1 MKTRTLLLLFVLLNI
16 TSPLSAQNIGVNNP
30 TPHASALW
38 DMVSTDKGILIPRL
52 TSAQRVAIVAPAT
65 GLLVYDITGNKF
77 MYFDGSAWQSIGNGV
92 SGWSL
97 NGNSGNGPANFIGT
111 TDNQPIQFKINN
123 LKSGYIDNIDGPY
136 TGRNLFL
143 GFQSGFNNTASGFDN
158 VYLGFKSGFS
168 NLDGEFNTAVGSF
181 TLQNSANSYSNTA
194 IGSYAMQ
201 NATGIVQST
210 AVGTGALTTALS
222 GNYNQVFGYHAMF
235 STAAAGTFNCAYGY
249 ESLLNNTANYNCGYG
264 NWSLKLN
271 TTGASNSSFG
281 YSSLFNNNIG
291 NFNSAFGE
299 SALAGNTT
307 GNYNCGL
314 GYFSGYSN
322 TIGSNNTGIGA
333 YTLQNNTGNNNL
345 ALGYQAGM
353 IRLTYSNCTFVGA
366 LAEANLNNFSNSTA
380 IGYNAV
386 VTASNQ
392 VKIGNALVTAIGGAV
407 NWSVIS
413 DGRFKNDI
421 KEDIPGLPFILALR
435 PVSYNLNVISY
446 LNHILPN
453 GNVDS
458 LIAADHNFKVKTQT
472 RYTGFIAQEVEVAA
486 DKTGYDFSGVQKP
499 SNEKDTYAV
508 RYAEFVVPLVKA
520 VQELASANELLVVT
534 NKELEA
540 RINTINIRMAEIEKR
555 LDDSLKTDTSGS
567 IK

>member
-1 MKTRTLLLLFVLLNI
+1 MKKRILLLLFVLINI
-16 TSPLSAQNIGVNNP
+16 TSSLSAQNIGVNNP

-38 DMVSTDKGILIPRL
+38 DMVSTDKGILIPRM
-52 TSAQRVAIVAPAT
+52 TSAQRVAIVTPAT

-77 MYFDGSAWQSIGNGV
+77 MYFDGSAWQSIGNSV
-92 SGWSL
+92 SAWSL
-97 NGNSGNGPANFIGT
+97 TGNSGNGPANFIGT

-123 LKSGYIDNIDGPY
+123 VKSGYIDNIDGPF

-143 GFQSGFNNTASGFDN
+143 GFQSGFNNSASGFDN

-210 AVGTGALTTALS
+210 AVGTGALTTAVTGS
-222 GNYNQVFGYHAMF
+222 YNQVFGYHAMF
-235 STAAAGTFNCAYGY
+235 STATAGTFNCAYGY
-249 ESLLNNTANYNCGYG
+249 ETLLNNTASYNCGYG

-271 TTGASNSSFG
+271 TTGASNSAFG
-281 YSSLFNNNIG
+281 YSSLYNNNIG

-307 GNYNCGL
+307 GNYNCGF

-322 TIGSNNTGIGA
+322 TTGSNNTGIGTN
-333 YTLQNNTGNNNL
+333 TLQNNNGNNNL
-345 ALGYQAGM
+345 ALGHQAGM
-353 IRLTYSNCTFVGA
+353 LRSAYTNCTFVGV

-413 DGRFKNDI
+413 DGRFKNNI
-421 KEDIPGLPFILALR
+421 KENIPGLPFILALR
-435 PVSYNLNVISY
+435 PVSYNLDVISY
-446 LNHILPN
+446 LNHVMPN

-458 LIAADHNFKVKTQT
+458 LLATENSFNVKSQP
-472 RYTGFIAQEVEVAA
+472 RYTGFIAQEVESAA
-486 DKTGYDFSGVQKP
+486 EKTGYDFSGIQKP

-520 VQELASANELLVVT
+520 VQELATANEQLIVS

-540 RINTINIRMAEIEKR
+540 KLITINIRMAEIEKR
-555 LDDSLKTDTSGS
+555 LNDSLKTATSNS